1 MLNLAFFSEGN
12 SVQMAQASLHAIAE
26 KARRESTVVPFSE
39 MATPS
44 PGAKELP
51 NVAKS
56 EDVSKEGIDSSIDVK
71 TDKKQSVVTEETA
84 AEEPQPE
91 KVEKST
97 SSTIAEND
105 DSAKCA
111 DVKEVEENKK
121 FNGSVDVEEV
131 KETIYSFEIYADG
144 LPLITDSTGPSRIPI
159 VSDHWPGLRVIQD
172 IDFCQT
178 GACTIMEDGKRKAEG
193 LQVVRKGSTQAKG
206 PDLKPYFGTN
216 EFPPEKLCAVAD
228 ATIRISTSEVM

>member
-1 MLNLAFFSEGN
+1 
-12 SVQMAQASLHAIAE
+12 MAQASLHAIAE

-111 DVKEVEENKK
+111 DIKEVEENKK
-121 FNGSVDVEEV
+121 LNGSVDVEEV
-131 KETIYSFEIYADG
+131 KETIYSLKFMLTVLHLLQTPLVRPGYPLLAIIGPVFELFRTSTFVKQAHA
-144 LPLITDSTGPSRIPI
+144 PLWKMGREGRRTSG
-159 VSDHWPGLRVIQD
+159 
-172 IDFCQT
+172 
-178 GACTIMEDGKRKAEG
+178 GKEKEVHRQKA
-193 LQVVRKGSTQAKG
+193 L
-206 PDLKPYFGTN
+206 
-216 EFPPEKLCAVAD
+216 
-228 ATIRISTSEVM
+228 I